1 MKHTDFGRMPC
12 PIARSLGKVGEWW
25 SILILRDAFYGLTRF
40 DEFEKSLKIAPNMLT
55 RRLAGLVEGGLME
68 RRQYSARPPRYEYL
82 LTKAGRDFKP
92 VLLAFGNDHL
102 APEGASLLVVSRE
115 TGKPADQVLVDAR
128 TGLAIN
134 DEDYMFAP
142 GPAANEIMRMRLDDM
157 GRRGVQ

>member
-1 MKHTDFGRMPC
+1 
-12 PIARSLGKVGEWW
+12 
-25 SILILRDAFYGLTRF
+25 
-40 DEFEKSLKIAPNMLT
+40 
-55 RRLAGLVEGGLME
+55 
-68 RRQYSARPPRYEYL
+68 
-82 LTKAGRDFKP
+82 
-92 VLLAFGNDHL
+92 VLLAFVAWGNDHL